1 MNLDELEKLEMS
13 AREAREDRPNA
24 GYLLDEEERLSEAL
38 RNAAREL
45 IADARR
51 YRWLRARFFG
61 VDFEYDGGDDK
72 SLCVVVFKIDDTT
85 RVSGDLNAS
94 IDAVIA
100 QEEK

>member
-1 MNLDELEKLEMS
+1 MNLDELDRLERA

-51 YRWLRARFFG
+51 SRGLLAVIKRASNIMQGGEGVQDQGEAWDRTLR
-61 VDFEYDGGDDK
+61 
-72 SLCVVVFKIDDTT
+72 LLDT
-85 RVSGDLNAS
+85 
-94 IDAVIA
+94 VIA